1 MLRICLLLS
10 YGTDK
15 AKSVNGNEGFNYYK
29 LIVKISQQM
38 PISLWCSTWFILKD
52 KKPTWLRIRA
62 ATIYDEKEF
71 LAWIGGISH
80 SFIANTV

>member
-1 MLRICLLLS
+1 MNFGWVTAQGLFLP
-10 YGTDK
+10 
-15 AKSVNGNEGFNYYK
+15 F
-29 LIVKISQQM
+29 
-38 PISLWCSTWFILKD
+38 LKD

-62 ATIYDEKEF
+62 ATVYDEKEF

>member
-1 MLRICLLLS
+1 MPEARGRIEI
-10 YGTDK
+10 GETAD
-15 AKSVNGNEGFNYYK
+15 FNAD
-29 LIVKISQQM
+29 
-38 PISLWCSTWFILKD
+38 FLKD